1 MHILVIDCSS
11 LMWKSKHMLNDI
23 LSYGDMQTG
32 IVFGF
37 FWSLF
42 KLSRKFETSQ
52 FVFCLDSDK
61 TKSLRKIIFPDYKK
75 KTKEEEEM
83 DDIQKSLEEAA
94 YEQFKRLPGIL
105 SKMGFSHILQQEGL
119 EADDIIAS
127 VCMNATEQQKKN
139 IIIVSGDKDLYQLLN
154 HCKGMFF
161 RRKEVDT
168 LYTHSNLMEE
178 WNCTP
183 EEWVLVKAYGGCDS
197 DKVPGLPGFGPT
209 TAVKFIRTSPMKGKK
224 AQMFYSKE
232 GKDIIHRNMR
242 LVKLPMEGTDI
253 YKIGQPD
260 NLKYE
265 AFMDFCMEYSINT
278 FLDNPKNKQFW
289 KELFTLGGF
298 K

>member
-37 FWSLF
+37 FWSMF
-42 KLSRKFETSQ
+42 KLSRKFETSK

-61 TKSLRKIIFPDYKK
+61 RKSVRKAIFPDYKK
-75 KTKEEEEM
+75 KTKEEEL
-83 DDIQKSLEEAA
+83 DDIQISLEEAA

-105 SKMGFSHILQQEGL
+105 GKMGFSHIFQQEGY

-127 VCMNATEQQKKN
+127 VCMNATEQQKKE
-139 IIIVSGDKDLYQLLN
+139 IIIVSGDKDLYQLMS

-168 LYTHSNLMEE
+168 LYTQEDLMEE
-178 WNCTP
+178 WGCTP
-183 EEWVLVKAYGGCDS
+183 EEWALVKAYGGCAS

-224 AQMFYSKE
+224 AQMFYSAE
-232 GKDIIHRNMR
+232 GKEIINRNTR
-242 LVKLPMEGTDI
+242 LVKLPFDGTSVFRVGT
-253 YKIGQPD
+253 KD
-260 NLKYE
+260 NLKYDE
-265 AFMDFCMEYSINT
+265 FMGFCMEYSINT

-289 KELFTLGGF
+289 KELFTVGGF